1 MTKYLLVGS
10 LCVFST
16 FAVACSNSEQATEK
30 AKNAN
35 TDTIVLKD
43 DRQVEIEKRK
53 ERAQQKGNGLD
64 SFDSNTVTKPNKDQ
78 ESKNGLDSF
87 KPN

>member
-1 MTKYLLVGS
+1 MTNYLLVGS

-16 FAVACSNSEQATEK
+16 FTSACSNNEQAEK
-30 AKNAN
+30 TKNVN

-43 DRQVEIEKRK
+43 DRQAEIEKRK

-64 SFDSNTVTKPNKDQ
+64 SFNSNTVAQPEKDKKSQ
-78 ESKNGLDSF
+78 NGLDSF